1 MIYSRRLYKERVP
14 EVRGDVLKWAWLVSP
29 TGDDILA
36 DLYELHRYLVEKAL
50 LGVTVELLV
59 EGPSFQD
66 SQFIY
71 LHNIV
76 LRVLSVTHLS
86 EIDLVVYIRVKLA
99 LISIGVPCA
108 DG

>member
-1 MIYSRRLYKERVP
+1 MKKDFR
-14 EVRGDVLKWAWLVSP
+14 
-29 TGDDILA
+29 
-36 DLYELHRYLVEKAL
+36 
-50 LGVTVELLV
+50 GVTVELLV
-59 EGPSFQD
+59 EGPSFLD

-86 EIDLVVYIRVKLA
+86 EIDFVVYIRVKLA